1 MAPKRGTK
9 RAAEATMS
17 ATDEAKKM
25 KETLKNYGVSKT
37 WYDGVVEGLQSPVA
51 EDPLS
56 VRKMLI
62 AMLPEG
68 LCVPADQRHAYQTAN
83 VQMVSESLQK
93 VICKL
98 EEKLATASAEVDRI
112 EASKGELQ
120 SKVDAAE
127 EALGTALEN
136 EQSCKL
142 RLADVTRTVIS
153 CKSAV
158 SGAETA
164 QREKAQAREKA
175 LEEKAQVEILGALA
189 QALACR
195 PSLSASSWLALQATT
210 RRRLSFAAVLAE
222 EFRLLCDGE
231 VQGQEA
237 QAHYGK
243 LESLAKQIGFEASL
257 LTALPTSIL
266 KEPASRGSF
275 DAMVVAQLAEGLG
288 KRLSALKEELLASEP
303 GATAAAQAVETA
315 QKELQ
320 VAFEQQQVEAE
331 KYKAA
336 QELRASA
343 ETAKSQA
350 HAEAAEHEPLLR
362 QAVQARLEAE
372 TEVESFKNYN
382 WACFEKLR
390 DHQQLS
396 SAQRAVEAQME
407 VEAAEAGA

>member
-175 LEEKAQVEILGALA
+175 LEEKAQVE
-189 QALACR
+189 
-195 PSLSASSWLALQATT
+195 
-210 RRRLSFAAVLAE
+210 AVLAE

-243 LESLAKQIGFEASL
+243 LESLAKQVGFEASL

>member
-175 LEEKAQVEILGALA
+175 LEEKAQVE
-189 QALACR
+189 
-195 PSLSASSWLALQATT
+195 
-210 RRRLSFAAVLAE
+210 AVLAE

-237 QAHYGK
+237 QV
-243 LESLAKQIGFEASL
+243 GFEASL

>member
-1 MAPKRGTK
+1 
-9 RAAEATMS
+9 
-17 ATDEAKKM
+17 
-25 KETLKNYGVSKT
+25 
-37 WYDGVVEGLQSPVA
+37 
-51 EDPLS
+51 
-56 VRKMLI
+56 
-62 AMLPEG
+62 
-68 LCVPADQRHAYQTAN
+68 
-83 VQMVSESLQK
+83 MVSESLQK

-175 LEEKAQVEILGALA
+175 LEEKAQVE
-189 QALACR
+189 
-195 PSLSASSWLALQATT
+195 
-210 RRRLSFAAVLAE
+210 AVLAE
-222 EFRLLCDGE
+222 EFRLLCDG
-231 VQGQEA
+231 
-237 QAHYGK
+237 
-243 LESLAKQIGFEASL
+243 
-257 LTALPTSIL
+257 
-266 KEPASRGSF
+266 EPASRGSF

-315 QKELQ
+315 QKDLGGVVGFGE
-320 VAFEQQQVEAE
+320 VW
-331 KYKAA
+331 
-336 QELRASA
+336 ELRASA